1 MNIGSHLSISKGFQ
15 SAAEQALI
23 IGGNTFQFF
32 TRNPRGGKAKK
43 IDLEDIK
50 EADEICKSNNFA
62 PLLAH
67 APYTYNFAS
76 DKIKTWEFAK
86 YKLSDDLDR
95 LDHLDSCKFI
105 VMHPGN
111 HLNNGIEYGIQRIA
125 DGINEVLE
133 GNENTMLLLET
144 MSGKGTEVGY
154 KFEHLKE
161 IISRIHHDDL
171 IGVCLDTCH
180 IYSAGYDILDDLDDV
195 LREFDNVIG
204 LSKLKA
210 VHLND
215 SIHGLGSKKDRH
227 ARIGEG
233 SLGLDGILNI
243 VNHPKIKE
251 LPFYLET
258 PNELEGYGEEIKIL
272 KYGSTKL

>member
-1 MNIGSHLSISKGFQ
+1 
-15 SAAEQALI
+15 
-23 IGGNTFQFF
+23 
-32 TRNPRGGKAKK
+32 
-43 IDLEDIK
+43 
-50 EADEICKSNNFA
+50 
-62 PLLAH
+62 
-67 APYTYNFAS
+67 
-76 DKIKTWEFAK
+76 
-86 YKLSDDLDR
+86 
-95 LDHLDSCKFI
+95 
-105 VMHPGN
+105 MHPGN